1 MNITLSA
8 PIAGAAAGRGAGA
21 MVGVVPPLHL
31 EPWKG
36 SAK

>member
-8 PIAGAAAGRGAGA
+8 TIAGAAVGRGAEGI
-21 MVGVVPPLHL
+21 VGIVPPLHL

-36 SAK
+36 NAN

>member
-8 PIAGAAAGRGAGA
+8 TIAGAAEGRGAGGI
-21 MVGVVPPLHL
+21 VGIAPPLHL

-36 SAK
+36 NAS

>member
-8 PIAGAAAGRGAGA
+8 TIAGAAAGRGAEET
-21 MVGVVPPLHL
+21 VGIVQPLHL

-36 SAK
+36 NAN